1 MNKCVFLAVLMV
13 AALQLSTSVPISK
26 SGLSS
31 GKGKA
36 YAGAELET
44 LFELWKGKHGKAY
57 AGAEHKMRLETF
69 CVSMKE
75 IQTINA
81 IPGGTWRAAP
91 NPYSDLTWEEFKA
104 AKLMVAQNCSA
115 THHTPVN
122 KMVKLPSPAAVPL
135 EWDWRNE
142 TCGETSCVS
151 MVKNQGHC
159 GSCWTFST
167 VGMMESLHAIKTGK
181 MVLLSEQQL
190 VDCAEN
196 FNNQGC
202 NGGLPS
208 QAFEYI
214 HYNGGLSKMEDYP
227 YVCGDGTCNVTGGAC
242 AFTPTKTPWAVG
254 ATVSAVA
261 NFTAGD
267 EDSMKAVVGMHN
279 PVSVAFEVVSD
290 LRHYAS
296 GVYSSTLCQDLPETV
311 NHAVLAV
318 GYGVE
323 DGTNY
328 WTIKNSWGFGWGDNG
343 YFRIERDSNMCG
355 VAVCSSFPITT
366 DK

>member
-1 MNKCVFLAVLMV
+1 MK
-13 AALQLSTSVPISK
+13 AALLLVCLAGVSAVPIRK
-26 SGLSS
+26 SGC
-31 GKGKA
+31 K
-36 YAGAELET
+36 EQFET
-44 LFELWKGKHGKAY
+44 WKGKHGKRY
-57 AGAEHKMRLETF
+57 GSGAEHTRRLENF
-69 CVSMKE
+69 CTSMKE
-75 IQTINA
+75 IQEINSR
-81 IPGGTWRAAP
+81 GAAWVAGS
-91 NPYSDLTWEEFKA
+91 NPYSDLTWEEFKT

-115 THHTPVN
+115 THHTPVE
-122 KMVKLPSPAAVPL
+122 KMVKMPTTVPL

-196 FNNQGC
+196 FNNNGC

-242 AFTPTKTPWAVG
+242 AFTPDKTPWAVG

-267 EDSMKAVVGMHN
+267 EGSMKAVVGMHN

-296 GVYSSTLCQDLPETV
+296 GVYSSTMCQALPETV

-328 WTIKNSWGFGWGDNG
+328 WTIKNSWGFGWGNNG

-355 VAVCSSFPITT
+355 IAVCSSFPITG